1 MKWFFKCFKQY
12 ADFSGRA
19 RRSEFWWFMVINFI
33 ISVVLFIGWII
44 PIFKIAF
51 NAGYN
56 GDEYYGDEWRIVRT
70 VLGSPFLWI
79 YIIYQLAVLI
89 PSIAVTVRRLHDIGK
104 SGFWYFLFIGPSI
117 VMNYLSMISQANPN
131 SNMLIYVS
139 LLLPSLAIFIIY
151 LVWMFTNSE
160 YGPNQYGLNPKG
172 EGNPTEEVP
181 TTTE

>member
-1 MKWFFKCFKQY
+1 
-12 ADFSGRA
+12 
-19 RRSEFWWFMVINFI
+19 
-33 ISVVLFIGWII
+33 
-44 PIFKIAF
+44 
-51 NAGYN
+51 
-56 GDEYYGDEWRIVRT
+56 
-70 VLGSPFLWI
+70 
-79 YIIYQLAVLI
+79 
-89 PSIAVTVRRLHDIGK
+89 
-104 SGFWYFLFIGPSI
+104 
-117 VMNYLSMISQANPN
+117 MNYLSMISQANPN